1 MDAQIKELRVSNDA
15 KNDPEELRRRVDDE
29 GYLFFKQLL
38 NPDSL
43 LELRKQILTTLQEGG
58 WLISGT
64 NPMDGITDVTKKCT
78 EGDRKYTDVYH
89 EVQKLEALHR
99 SAHWPETLNM
109 IEKRVQSNKEYVVQT
124 TEAAIQA
131 QAASYNSKSN
141 QDDSDDDSDDGYRA
155 DGKN

>member
-1 MDAQIKELRVSNDA
+1 MNMLITSSIYFHRTSYCQSEAKLAQTNFA
-15 KNDPEELRRRVDDE
+15 KQ
-29 GYLFFKQLL
+29 QLHQVL
-38 NPDSL
+38 IWWDS
-43 LELRKQILTTLQEGG
+43 
-58 WLISGT
+58 
-64 NPMDGITDVTKKCT
+64 
-78 EGDRKYTDVYH
+78 
-89 EVQKLEALHR
+89 
-99 SAHWPETLNM
+99 LNM